1 MSTEEAHM
9 RQNATEQADSPPLRP
24 RQRHVIELLVS
35 GHTVT
40 AAAAEAGIDRSTVH
54 RWLSED
60 YDFLSE
66 FNAAKLELRE
76 ACVARLVSLANAAI
90 NGLDSA
96 LQNGDGR
103 LAPAFLKELGLVS
116 PPRIGS
122 TDPEEVKE
130 DIASDLASKR
140 ALRMLT
146 RMSAE
151 L

>member
-1 MSTEEAHM
+1 V
-9 RQNATEQADSPPLRP
+9 P
-24 RQRHVIELLVS
+24 
-35 GHTVT
+35 GF
-40 AAAAEAGIDRSTVH
+40 G
-54 RWLSED
+54 
-60 YDFLSE
+60 
-66 FNAAKLELRE
+66 
-76 ACVARLVSLANAAI
+76 
-90 NGLDSA
+90 GLDSA

-122 TDPEEVKE
+122 TDSEEVKE
-130 DIASDLASKR
+130 DSASDRASKR